1 MRIKS
6 HQSPNKLKLN
16 QTTQLMEQKEKI
28 TTAEMTDSIADFY
41 SMKLKTE
48 RTR

>member
-6 HQSPNKLKLN
+6 YESPNKLKSH
-16 QTTQLMEQKEKI
+16 QTTQLMEQKEQI
-28 TTAEMTDSIADFY
+28 TTAGMTDSIADFY